1 MPTLEIFTMLGG
13 SIVGFI
19 FRYMAER
26 AKDRQDQFKMMMESR
41 QLAIKEKDQASQVD
55 GDMGKTIRR
64 FIVICIMFAVIMAPF
79 LLSLIGI
86 STIVEIQE
94 VGETFLFGLFGGG
107 TETKFIEL
115 NGYLMIPEVRQ
126 TLSALVGF
134 YFGNASASCKT

>member
-13 SIVGFI
+13 SIIGFI

-41 QLAIKEKDQASQVD
+41 RLAIEEKEQASRAD
-55 GDMGKTIRR
+55 GDMGKKIRR
-64 FIVICIMFAVIMAPF
+64 FIVVCVMFAVIMAPF
-79 LLSLIGI
+79 LLSLIGV
-86 STIVEIQE
+86 STIVEIEDVQS
-94 VGETFLFGLFGGG
+94 TFLFGLFGGG

-115 NGYLMIPEVRQ
+115 NGYLMVPEVRQ